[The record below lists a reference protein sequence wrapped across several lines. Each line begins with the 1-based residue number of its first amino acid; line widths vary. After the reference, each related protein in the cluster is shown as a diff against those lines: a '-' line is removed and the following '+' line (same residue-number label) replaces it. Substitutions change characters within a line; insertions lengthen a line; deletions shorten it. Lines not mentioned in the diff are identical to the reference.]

1 MSRGPYPILLLLA
14 MSLPGAARAIGLGE
28 IHVDSALNE
37 PLQAQIDIVGATRDD
52 LAVLTAK
59 IANREVFQ
67 RYGADRPSFLN
78 TATFK
83 VGLNAQGHP
92 VLNVRS
98 AEAFSDPVVSFLVDL
113 HYGNGELIREYSL
126 LLDPPGLIQAR
137 ADAMAAA
144 ASQAG
149 EAPAPAASGSVT
161 AAHTAA
167 STTDTTARVTSK
179 RRSASASGPA
189 AASTSATATASS
201 RARVPAPAVDTLSA
215 GQHRVTAHD
224 TLRSIARRAG
234 ARTEPQAQRLM
245 IALFRANPTAFDGN
259 INLLHLDAVLNMPS
273 ADAVA
278 AIDPS
283 EARKEVRAQMTAWRL
298 EGRPSTARR
307 AAAAAAVT
315 APVAEVAHRVAPATP
330 GTAAAPTAEPTADA
344 LKSRVASLELAL
356 DSMRQQLTQLTG
368 HSAAAP
374 IAPVPV
380 ATAPAAA
387 PATATAPATAPA
399 TATAPAVAT
408 ATAAP
413 PVAAAPRNSV
423 PQVQVMR
430 DVPPAATAPAAAPAP
445 TAASGSHT
453 ALFAGLAG
461 SLAVLLGGFAFMRR
475 RALRGKSNLA
485 AGVDA
490 VAIDPVLMPG
500 TAAAAVKAE
509 PAVKAKPPQSQRIT
523 VREIPDPP
531 IVSEIKQRELND
543 ESDPNLFI
551 DTEALERS
559 YLDSLGIDT
568 HGVAEELSPEMADTT
583 QELADES
590 RLEATTALLDEDTAK
605 LHNSALQNSAPQNS
619 GSFTVISR
627 EVTGSREATGLDTV
641 AIDTSDLEAEL
652 READPNTVILDN
664 LQSHAEAFDE
674 AQAPAQAEHEL
685 DSDDDEDTLSQP
697 PPPSYPLPPR
707 VSLTGSNP
715 IAIDATPPGATVLD
729 YNLLDLDATAQ
740 HVQMPSELNDHVV
753 VSERRTNIV
762 DVLKQ
767 AIDRDPHRRDLRM
780 KLLETYYSAA
790 SMNQRAFLEVV
801 RKLARDRDFLSGDDW
816 KKVMMMGR
824 DIAAEDIL
832 FADPVKD
839 DDLADC
845 A

>member
-1 MSRGPYPILLLLA
+1 MLELPMSRGSYPILLLLA

-78 TATFK
+78 TAIFK

-98 AEAFSDPVVSFLVDL
+98 AEAFTDPVVSFLVDL

-126 LLDPPGLIQAR
+126 LLDPAGLAQAR
-137 ADAMAAA
+137 AQATETAVSQPTAAA
-144 ASQAG
+144 APTAF
-149 EAPAPAASGSVT
+149 GSVT
-161 AAHTAA
+161 AAHTTTT
-167 STTDTTARVTSK
+167 TTDTAGRLTSK
-179 RRSASASGPA
+179 RRSAQA
-189 AASTSATATASS
+189 AATAPS
-201 RARVPAPAVDTLSA
+201 VDTIS
-215 GQHRVTAHD
+215 GTQHRVTAHD

-245 IALFRANPTAFDGN
+245 IAMFRANPNAFDGN
-259 INLLHLDAVLNMPS
+259 INLLHLGAVLNVPS
-273 ADAVA
+273 TEAVE

-307 AAAAAAVT
+307 AAATATPTAAV
-315 APVAEVAHRVAPATP
+315 AAVAHTVAPASP
-330 GTAAAPTAEPTADA
+330 AIVTAAASEPTADA

-356 DSMRQQLTQLTG
+356 DTMRQQLTQLTG
-368 HSAAAP
+368 HNAATAAAAP
-374 IAPVPV
+374 VAPVAV
-380 ATAPAAA
+380 ATAPQATAPQTVAPQAMAPHASAVA
-387 PATATAPATAPA
+387 PATP
-399 TATAPAVAT
+399 
-408 ATAAP
+408 
-413 PVAAAPRNSV
+413 V

-430 DVPPAATAPAAAPAP
+430 DVPPAAATPAAPALP
-445 TAASGSHT
+445 TAASGSSHT
-453 ALFAGLAG
+453 TLFAAMAG
-461 SLAVLLGGFAFMRR
+461 SFAVLLGGFAFMRR
-475 RALRGKSNLA
+475 RARHGKSNFA
-485 AGVDA
+485 EGIST
-490 VAIDPVLMPG
+490 VAIDPVHTPG
-500 TAAAAVKAE
+500 AAAAPAKADAA
-509 PAVKAKPPQSQRIT
+509 PKPKPVQSQRIT

-531 IVSEIKQRELND
+531 IVSEIKQRELSE
-543 ESDPNLFI
+543 ESDQNLFV

-568 HGVAEELSPEMADTT
+568 HDVQEQPGEQHTHAELSPEMADTT
-583 QELADES
+583 QELSDDS
-590 RLEATTALLDEDTAK
+590 LLDATTALLDEDTAT
-605 LHNSALQNSAPQNS
+605 LNNSA
-619 GSFTVISR
+619 SFAALSR
-627 EVTGSREATGLDTV
+627 EATGTRDATGLDTV

-652 READPNTVILDN
+652 RDADPNTVVLDN
-664 LQSHAEAFDE
+664 LQAHSEAFDE
-674 AQAPAQAEHEL
+674 AQALAQAEHEL
-685 DSDDDEDTLSQP
+685 DGDEDEDDDTLNQP
-697 PPPSYPLPPR
+697 PPLNYPLPPR

-715 IAIDATPPGATVLD
+715 IAIDATPPGATALD

-753 VSERRTNIV
+753 VSERRTNII

-780 KLLETYYSAA
+780 KLLETYYSTA

-832 FADPVKD
+832 FADPIKD

>member
-149 EAPAPAASGSVT
+149 EAPTPAASGSVT

-167 STTDTTARVTSK
+167 STTDTTARVPSK

-201 RARVPAPAVDTLSA
+201 RARVPAPAVDTLA
-215 GQHRVTAHD
+215 GGQHRVTAHD

-307 AAAAAAVT
+307 AAAAATVT
-315 APVAEVAHRVAPATP
+315 APVAEVAHSAAPAMP

-356 DSMRQQLTQLTG
+356 DSMRQQLTQLTS
-368 HSAAAP
+368 HSA
-374 IAPVPV
+374 
-380 ATAPAAA
+380 
-387 PATATAPATAPA
+387 
-399 TATAPAVAT
+399 ATAPAV

-430 DVPPAATAPAAAPAP
+430 DVPPPATAPAAAPAP

-509 PAVKAKPPQSQRIT
+509 PAAKAKPPQSQRIT

-590 RLEATTALLDEDTAK
+590 LLEATPASLDEDTAK

-674 AQAPAQAEHEL
+674 AQALAQAEHEL
-685 DSDDDEDTLSQP
+685 DSDDDEDTLSQ

-839 DDLADC
+839 DDLVDC